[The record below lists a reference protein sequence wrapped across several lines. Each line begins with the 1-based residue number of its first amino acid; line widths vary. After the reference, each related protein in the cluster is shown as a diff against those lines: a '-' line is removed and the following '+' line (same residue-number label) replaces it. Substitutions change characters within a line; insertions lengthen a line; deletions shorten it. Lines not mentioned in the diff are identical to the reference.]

1 MPDLMP
7 HMIGD
12 AVQLVTEPMID
23 YLRGRNRKHGSQ
35 KDAFALQMRVM
46 AFVVKA
52 MTAKP
57 SPC

>member
-1 MPDLMP
+1 MP